1 VTGPIGHDGVVNRRQ
16 GSSTLLAFSGLCVAV
31 FSISLGVLVSS
42 QLALMSVLD
51 QERAERAAEQIA
63 TSRFTAGVI
72 EQTVQ
77 RAVAPI
83 AGDDIAAQLAVA
95 TSADPRVTD
104 VVSSSLISAHRQIV
118 DAEPTS
124 DPGSGADDGNV
135 AIRTAIAQ
143 SVLDTATAAGF
154 DPASLGIDPTDAASL
169 PLDAVAEQEGLAS
182 LVPTDVPSLGL
193 RQVAE
198 TTRVIA
204 AIAMVI
210 FGIVAVLA
218 HPRSARG
225 LRRLGVV
232 GAVICGVWLVGLLVT
247 GWVIGLFANTL
258 FGEMLQTVWTDA
270 VASMM
275 LLVGAGVL
283 IGAGVAIAGMAFDGW
298 ARARSQRRAW

>member
-1 VTGPIGHDGVVNRRQ
+1 M
-16 GSSTLLAFSGLCVAV
+16 LAFSGLCVAV
-31 FSISLGVLVSS
+31 FTIALGALVSS

-51 QERAERAAEQIA
+51 AERAERAAEQIA
-63 TSRFTAGVI
+63 TSRFTADVI

-83 AGDDIAAQLAVA
+83 AGDDVAAQLATA
-95 TSADPRVTD
+95 TSADPRVTG
-104 VVSSSLISAHRQIV
+104 VVSSSLIGAHRQIV
-118 DAEPTS
+118 DADAGTATDPTS
-124 DPGSGADDGNV
+124 SAAADDGNA

-143 SVLDTATAAGF
+143 SVIDTATAAGF
-154 DPASLGIDPTDAASL
+154 DPASIGIDLTDAASL

-182 LVPTDVPSLGL
+182 LVPTDVPDLGL

-204 AIAMVI
+204 AIVMVI
-210 FGIVAVLA
+210 FGFVAVLA
-218 HPRSARG
+218 HPQSGRG
-225 LRRLGVV
+225 LRRIGVIV
-232 GAVICGVWLVGLLVT
+232 AVVSGIWLVGLLVT
-247 GWVIGLFANTL
+247 GWIIGLFANTL

-283 IGAGVAIAGMAFDGW
+283 IGGGVAVAGIAFDGW
-298 ARARSQRRAW
+298 ARERSRQPSW